1 MEIKGIGNDINTAYA
16 GITASQDSEDSFKKI
31 MEAAMKNEDDE
42 ALQSACKDFEAYY
55 IQQLFTQMRKTI
67 PDGGMFAESN
77 ERNIY
82 EDMLYE
88 EHAKNLSKGKGIG
101 IADVMYRQL
110 SKIKENNGE

>member
-1 MEIKGIGNDINTAYA
+1 MEIKGIGNEINKAYA
-16 GITASQDSEDSFKKI
+16 GITASQDSEASFKK
-31 MEAAMKNEDDE
+31 MLEDAMKTDDDE
-42 ALQSACKDFEAYY
+42 ALQSACKEFEAYY

-67 PDGGMFAESN
+67 PDGGMFTESN

-88 EHAKNLSKGKGIG
+88 EHAKNLSQGKGIG

-110 SKIKENNGE
+110 SKAKENNGE